1 MNKKTSSTPEEATQL
16 TEIPAITQQVLCPL
30 SPKLGTYGA
39 LRAMRVTPE
48 SFVLSDSDFDG
59 VKKGEADVTSAAS
72 ELCEHTC

>member
-16 TEIPAITQQVLCPL
+16 TEILAITQQVLCPL

-48 SFVLSDSDFDG
+48 SFVLSDFDG

-72 ELCEHTC
+72 VLREHTC

>member
-30 SPKLGTYGA
+30 SPKLGTYCA

-48 SFVLSDSDFDG
+48 SFVLSDFDG

-72 ELCEHTC
+72 VLCEHTC

>member
-16 TEIPAITQQVLCPL
+16 TEIPAITQQVLCQL

-48 SFVLSDSDFDG
+48 LFVLSDFDG

-72 ELCEHTC
+72 VLCEHTC